1 MKIPKSFYLNPN
13 VVELAQLLLGKVLFT
28 CVEGKISS
36 GIITETEAYA
46 GITDKASHAYGG
58 RRTKRTETMYSE
70 GGVSYVYLCYGMYDL
85 FNIVTNVKDVPHAV
99 LIRAIYPYSG
109 LEVIAER
116 RNTKKLSYKHTD
128 GPGKLTKAL
137 GISKYHNAIDLC
149 GDFIWLEDIGLKI
162 PENSIISSKR
172 IGIDYAQEDA
182 ELLYRFN
189 VAERVVSRA
198 STTHPKK

>member
-1 MKIPKSFYLNPN
+1 MKIQKFFYLNPN

-28 CVEGKISS
+28 NVDGKISS

-58 RRTKRTETMYSE
+58 RRTKRTETMYLE
-70 GGVSYVYLCYGMYDL
+70 GGCSYVYLCYGMYDL

-109 LEVIAER
+109 TEVIAER
-116 RNTKKLSYKHTD
+116 RNTKNLSFKHTN

-137 GISKYHNAIDLC
+137 GISKIHDAIDLC
-149 GDFIWLEDIGLKI
+149 GDVIWLEDIGLQI

-189 VAERVVSRA
+189 LVEGVVSSA